1 MAPTARDCAGSL
13 FVIFPYHLT
22 RGGTV
27 SEYYDWILVAIAAAL
42 ASGFVVGLATAVPME
57 MAMAGSV
64 LVATP
69 FVYEAIFRNPPIP
82 ENDARRTVAAIVWHV
97 LLVWVLLEAVL

>member
-1 MAPTARDCAGSL
+1 M
-13 FVIFPYHLT
+13 V
-22 RGGTV
+22 
-27 SEYYDWILVAIAAAL
+27 EYYDWILVAIAAAL

-69 FVYEAIFRNPPIP
+69 FVYDAIFRNPPIP
-82 ENDARRTVAAIVWHV
+82 ENDTRRTVAAIVWHV
-97 LLVWVLLEAVL
+97 LLVWVLLVAIL